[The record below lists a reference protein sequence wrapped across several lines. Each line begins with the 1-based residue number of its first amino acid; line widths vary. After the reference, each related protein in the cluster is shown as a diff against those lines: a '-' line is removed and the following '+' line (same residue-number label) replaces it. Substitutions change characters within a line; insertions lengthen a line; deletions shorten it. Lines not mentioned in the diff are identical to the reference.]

1 MKCVGAVGK
10 FTSKSSK
17 KGYLLLEVAVMMAI
31 IGILSIPIYGALTT
45 ATHTRSKALAYN
57 KKSVGLKGLEKIIK
71 KDCSFNDLSSLG
83 EIDDISIEK
92 IIPKTNAIYEILDL
106 EHVSISI
113 NAKDEELNIIIR
125 NNFID
130 ESLNIRKVKWL
141 DIE

>member
-1 MKCVGAVGK
+1 M
-10 FTSKSSK
+10 T
-17 KGYLLLEVAVMMAI
+17 AI
-31 IGILSIPIYGALTT
+31 IAILSIPIYAALTT
-45 ATHTRSKALAYN
+45 ATHTKSKALAYN

-71 KDCSFNDLSSLG
+71 KDYSFSDLSSLG
-83 EIDDISIEK
+83 EINDVSLEK
-92 IIPKTNAIYEILDL
+92 FIPKTNEIYEILDL

-113 NAKDEELNIIIR
+113 SEKDEELNIVIR